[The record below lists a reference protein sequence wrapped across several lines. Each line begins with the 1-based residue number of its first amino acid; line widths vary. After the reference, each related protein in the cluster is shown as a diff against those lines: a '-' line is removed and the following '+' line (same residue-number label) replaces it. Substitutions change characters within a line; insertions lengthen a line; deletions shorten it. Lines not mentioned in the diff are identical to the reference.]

1 MSQFT
6 SIFAIVE
13 LFWEESI
20 KFFYRF
26 IDKPFSSVAQ
36 LELVVDSVVKRNLT
50 NELEVTSDVVELQE
64 SNEIDYPEDSE
75 ALKDSVL
82 VPQTETTS
90 KY

>member
-1 MSQFT
+1 M
-6 SIFAIVE
+6 
-13 LFWEESI
+13 
-20 KFFYRF
+20 
-26 IDKPFSSVAQ
+26 
-36 LELVVDSVVKRNLT
+36 KRNLT
-50 NELEVTSDVVELQE
+50 NELEVTSDSVELQE